1 MLFENFQRA
10 RLQLVRIKT
19 DQETFM
25 DELKNPKDTEVR
37 IQAGVA
43 MFSDVHYLSIC
54 LNKIRELLDVLRQL
68 HSNKNLREI
77 MRNYGQLFRES
88 NEFTNN
94 LEHITEQ
101 MKSGTIDLG
110 NLIGTKFTFNN
121 KDFEV
126 GDSRA
131 NEIEQL
137 IQDIIG
143 AL

>member
-1 MLFENFQRA
+1 MSFLEVYQGFARLYPKMSTNKARGCLWMLFENFQRA

-37 IQAGVA
+37 IQARVA

-54 LNKIRELLDVLRQL
+54 LNKIRELLDLLRQL

-88 NEFTNN
+88 NEFRNN
-94 LEHITEQ
+94 LDGVPHTDQE
-101 MKSGTIDLG
+101 
-110 NLIGTKFTFNN
+110 
-121 KDFEV
+121 
-126 GDSRA
+126 
-131 NEIEQL
+131 
-137 IQDIIG
+137 
-143 AL
+143 